1 MTDVTLLKS
10 RACVFAKGRLFVGD
24 SHSPLCPDDCEVE
37 PGVFVVRPT
46 RRQFRYGDSERSTKS
61 KCRREPDVT
70 PGVAQRF
77 KSYGNRFGEIR
88 IARAHDTLN
97 ERGIIVHRV
106 RVLVEIVPKDIRLF
120 RAFGDLKRPCGI
132 YARDHI
138 RRLNLIVQP
147 SAPTVGDLKRQTIQ
161 CGFLTELSLSLNPR
175 PSHESVS
182 SSSYHRKPR
191 RATTRT
197 CAGCGWE
204 ALSTSSKNR
213 RSLGPLND

>member
-1 MTDVTLLKS
+1 MTARWNQGSLSFAARAGNSATVT
-10 RACVFAKGRLFVGD
+10 
-24 SHSPLCPDDCEVE
+24 
-37 PGVFVVRPT
+37 
-46 RRQFRYGDSERSTKS
+46 SERSTKS

-77 KSYGNRFGEIR
+77 KSYGNRFGEVR
-88 IARAHDTLN
+88 IARAHDSLN

-106 RVLVEIVPKDIRLF
+106 RVLVQIVPKDIRLF

-161 CGFLTELSLSLNPR
+161 CGFSYGAITVAQPPALAMRASRHRRTTANRGEPPRELQIPAWRSSLRRTRGPR
-175 PSHESVS
+175 QRASRRCFKIKIAPAHL
-182 SSSYHRKPR
+182 PR
-191 RATTRT
+191 DANIVLKT
-197 CAGCGWE
+197 
-204 ALSTSSKNR
+204 
-213 RSLGPLND
+213 